1 MPDEELPALPDDW
14 TRALCIAAHPDDL
27 EYGAAAAVAVW
38 TAAGRAVSYVLATR
52 GEAGIADLA
61 PERAGPL
68 REEEERRSAAVVG
81 VHDVRF
87 LDHRDGALT
96 EGLDLR
102 RDLAREIRR
111 ARPELVVVF
120 NHHDTFGAG
129 TWNSADHRAVGR
141 AAIDAVGDTGNRWIF
156 PELIDEGFVPWSGV
170 RRVAV
175 AASPTPSHAVDVT
188 AGRELAVDS
197 LAEHKAY
204 LAALDPRPVRD
215 QARDVVLMAT
225 GGADGPAR
233 VRFEVVG

>member
-1 MPDEELPALPDDW
+1 MPDEELPPLPDDW

-38 TAAGRAVSYVLATR
+38 TAAGREVAYLLVTR
-52 GEAGIADLA
+52 GEAGIADLP
-61 PERAGPL
+61 PEQAGPL

-87 LDHRDGALT
+87 LGHRDGAVV

-111 ARPELVVVF
+111 ARPELVVAL
-120 NHHDTFGAG
+120 NHHDTFGQG

-141 AAIDAVGDTGNRWIF
+141 AAIDAVGDAGNRWIF
-156 PELIDEGFVPWSGV
+156 PELVDEGFAPWSGV

-175 AASPTPSHAVDVT
+175 AASPAPSHAVDVT

-197 LAEHKAY
+197 LAEHAAY

-215 QARDVVLMAT
+215 QAREVVLMTT
-225 GGADGPAR
+225 GGADGPPR